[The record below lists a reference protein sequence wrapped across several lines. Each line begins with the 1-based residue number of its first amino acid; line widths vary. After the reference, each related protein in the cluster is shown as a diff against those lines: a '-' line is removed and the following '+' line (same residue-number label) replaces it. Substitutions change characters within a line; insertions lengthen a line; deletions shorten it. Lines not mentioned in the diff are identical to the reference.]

1 MKELDVFMG
10 AARRRKKQMLA
21 LRNKNWTDER
31 IGAKYGI
38 SYQRVGQILG
48 PKKAR
53 KP

>member
-1 MKELDVFMG
+1 MNDYAKSIL

-21 LRNKNWTDER
+21 LRNKGWKDPQ

-38 SYQRVGQILG
+38 SHQRVGQILG

-53 KP
+53 KV